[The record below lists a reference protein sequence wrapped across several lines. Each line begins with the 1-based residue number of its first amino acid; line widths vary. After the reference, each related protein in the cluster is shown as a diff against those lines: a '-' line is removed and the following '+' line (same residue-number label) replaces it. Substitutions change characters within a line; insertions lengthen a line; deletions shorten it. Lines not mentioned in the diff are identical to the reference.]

1 MDGNN
6 LVSEKNYKMTLVNEP
21 SEILLQY
28 FNIVKE
34 YLFHAGE
41 NIIISDYT
49 YYIFIIKRGLDC
61 LKHIFN
67 MLLLYTNNLDLVVFH
82 CKKSYLYY
90 IEFISQIGSENHS
103 YLQLNSKDAAL
114 FIYKK
119 TVFDINTEKRT
130 QFTLQK
136 NNKEKIDYLF
146 FFSEI
151 INEIVLYVY
160 DNENIKGDLKMSYIM
175 YIITMSSKV
184 KDKIIKSKKSINDKI
199 FICKNIIYFLKFIKT
214 KKIHDECK
222 YLNICN
228 IFTKK
233 ALSSK
238 NNITIE
244 KIDKKFIDREF
255 DIVLNSYTPLKFIN
269 WLLNI

>member
-1 MDGNN
+1 
-6 LVSEKNYKMTLVNEP
+6 
-21 SEILLQY
+21 
-28 FNIVKE
+28 
-34 YLFHAGE
+34 
-41 NIIISDYT
+41 
-49 YYIFIIKRGLDC
+49 
-61 LKHIFN
+61 
-67 MLLLYTNNLDLVVFH
+67 
-82 CKKSYLYY
+82 
-90 IEFISQIGSENHS
+90 
-103 YLQLNSKDAAL
+103 
-114 FIYKK
+114 
-119 TVFDINTEKRT
+119 
-130 QFTLQK
+130 
-136 NNKEKIDYLF
+136 
-146 FFSEI
+146 
-151 INEIVLYVY
+151 
-160 DNENIKGDLKMSYIM
+160 M

-199 FICKNIIYFLKFIKT
+199 FICKNIIYFLKSIKT